1 MFEIEALSH
10 LLFEKGIITEEE
22 FIERHKKLDMEIEE
36 KGKVNISSAIRERQ
50 DLGKLSDPVRSRK
63 LIGRITRLSD

>member
-22 FIERHKKLDMEIEE
+22 FIERHKKLDREIEE
-36 KGKVNISSAIRERQ
+36 KGKVNISSAY
-50 DLGKLSDPVRSRK
+50 
-63 LIGRITRLSD
+63 T